1 MMIQH
6 LLKIVTLVLN
16 SIKMMVQES
25 VSFSFKIAPVDSKIT
40 EIQYVF
46 YCQKLVL
53 LVILPITKITI
64 IALLVTQDIEMMV
77 RLVP

>member
-25 VSFSFKIAPVDSKIT
+25 VSLSFKIAPVDLKIT

>member
-1 MMIQH
+1 MIQH
-6 LLKIVTLVLN
+6 PLKIVMLVLN
-16 SIKMMVQES
+16 SIKMTVQES
-25 VSFSFKIAPVDSKIT
+25 VSLSFKIAHVDSKIT
-40 EIQYVF
+40 EIQYVS

-77 RLVP
+77 KLVL